1 MSTQK
6 PETVSRSRARWA
18 YAEWLRECERQR
30 QREIAVLMAEADT
43 EQYARRAEVS
53 TCQNW

>member
-6 PETVSRSRARWA
+6 PKTPSIFRARWA

-30 QREIAVLMAEADT
+30 QREIAVRLAEADHQ
-43 EQYARRAEVS
+43 EEAPDAR
-53 TCQNW
+53 

>member
-6 PETVSRSRARWA
+6 PETLSIFRARWA

-30 QREIAVLMAEADT
+30 QREIAVRLEEAKR
-43 EQYARRAEVS
+43 EHAR
-53 TCQNW
+53 